1 MSIKFHLPDFA
12 RLSKFN
18 MVFLAMYENSREFFR
33 EGVEIG
39 SFYGVFPRQSGTADV
54 LCSETAIKNL

>member
-54 LCSETAIKNL
+54 LC